1 MSSGLPPTGG
11 AFPPPGGPGSP
22 GGPVPPA
29 GGPVVPPGG
38 TSPGGIADPGVPAP
52 TQPAPPTAQAGS
64 GDPADAADAV
74 RDAVLG
80 VPGIAS
86 MHGGPFA
93 DVATYL
99 PGRRVTGV
107 RLDPD
112 RTEVYVVVSSDT
124 PIPGV
129 ADAVRGAVQQV
140 RPEPVDIYVEGLDIP
155 DA

>member
-1 MSSGLPPTGG
+1 M
-11 AFPPPGGPGSP
+11 
-22 GGPVPPA
+22 PPA
-29 GGPVVPPGG
+29 GGPVLPPGG
-38 TSPGGIADPGVPAP
+38 TSPGGVADPGVPAP
-52 TQPAPPTAQAGS
+52 TQPESPTAQAGS
-64 GDPADAADAV
+64 EDPADAADAV

-80 VPGIAS
+80 VPGITS

-129 ADAVRGAVQQV
+129 ADAVRDAVQQV